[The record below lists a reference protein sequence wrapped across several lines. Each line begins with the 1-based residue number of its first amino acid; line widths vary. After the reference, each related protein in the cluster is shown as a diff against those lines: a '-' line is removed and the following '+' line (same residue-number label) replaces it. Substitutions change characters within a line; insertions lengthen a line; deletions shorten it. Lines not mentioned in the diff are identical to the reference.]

1 MSEENHC
8 TVGIHAVRHLLQS
21 EHQQVSELL
30 IEKGKSHPRINEL
43 IHLAK
48 KQKIP
53 VHIVPK
59 EALTRLAD
67 AANHQGALAK
77 TVASG
82 SSKQPSFKEWLDCLT
97 ETDLPIVLLLD
108 QVTDP
113 HNFGACLRSAEAAGC
128 AAVIIPRHHAADL
141 NSPIATK
148 TACGAAARL
157 PVFQESNLCRAL
169 ERLQDHGFWSFGL
182 AGEGEESLYDV
193 AFTGRCAIVMGSED
207 TGLRP
212 LVRKHC
218 DRLIRIPM
226 PGTVESLNVSV
237 ATGVTL
243 FEAVRQRRL
252 G

>member
-1 MSEENHC
+1 MSEQNRY

-21 EHQQVSELL
+21 EQEISELL

-48 KQKIP
+48 KRDIP
-53 VHIVPK
+53 VRIVPQ
-59 EALTRLAD
+59 EALARLAGP
-67 AANHQGALAK
+67 ANHQGALAK
-77 TVASG
+77 IAAAG
-82 SSKQPSFKEWLDCLT
+82 SIKQLSLKAWLDALT
-97 ETDLPIVLLLD
+97 ETDTPIVLLLD

-128 AAVIIPRHHAADL
+128 AAVIIPRHNAADL
-141 NSPIATK
+141 NSPVATK

-157 PVFQESNLCRAL
+157 PVFQENNLCRAL

-182 AGEGEESLYDV
+182 AGEGDESLYDV

-218 DRLIRIPM
+218 DRLIHIPM

-237 ATGVTL
+237 ATGITL

-252 G
+252 A